1 MASDFFQFP
10 FIFLLCPIAS
20 NNIHDNTQCWQ
31 PIPRPSFGKQV
42 PYSKII
48 VYILFG
54 TGIMM
59 MSKKERPA
67 RVGTRMARAH
77 ICEHQLL
84 LSNFTNEPKFPS
96 TSHDP
101 KKTHPSGSK
110 TFANVRCISKFD
122 AHMCRNQLAR
132 KTPVGCQEGKR
143 YHPRAGNVVSMPHSS
158 PVIFPT
164 GMWPC
169 VGMIV
174 VTHLGS
180 MHQNKRLIHL
190 IFDNYYRQ

>member
-54 TGIMM
+54 TGILM

-67 RVGTRMARAH
+67 RIGTRMARAH

-84 LSNFTNEPKFPS
+84 LSNFTNEPNFPS
-96 TSHDP
+96 TSHDQ
-101 KKTHPSGSK
+101 KKGIHPDRKRSQTYAVFQSSTPTCVATSLRVK
-110 TFANVRCISKFD
+110 HPWD
-122 AHMCRNQLAR
+122 ARRVNATIHAQ
-132 KTPVGCQEGKR
+132 
-143 YHPRAGNVVSMPHSS
+143 
-158 PVIFPT
+158 
-164 GMWPC
+164 GM
-169 VGMIV
+169 
-174 VTHLGS
+174 
-180 MHQNKRLIHL
+180 
-190 IFDNYYRQ
+190 